1 MSHSVSRHLNL
12 AIADYDRSIRRF
24 IPGYDAMLDVVAA
37 RIGEASPRLVLDLGS
52 GTGALAERLLARDGR
67 VTVELW
73 DVDPA
78 MLEVAGQR
86 VAAYGDRA
94 RLVMRSFDEPL
105 PPCDGVMASLSLHHV
120 RTLAAKAALFG
131 RVAGALRPGGVF
143 ANADVTMPDDP
154 AGRAAGYDRWTAHL
168 AAHGIEPDQA
178 RRHFAE
184 WAGEDVYFPLERELD
199 AIAAAGL
206 AAEVAWRDEP
216 ATVTIGRKAS

>member
-1 MSHSVSRHLNL
+1 MSHSVARHLNL

-24 IPGYDAMLDVVAA
+24 IPGYDAMLDLVADQVAA
-37 RIGEASPRLVLDLGS
+37 VSPRLVLDLGS

-67 VTVELW
+67 VAVELW

-86 VAAYGDRA
+86 VARYGERA
-94 RLVMRSFDEPL
+94 RPTLRSFDEPL

-120 RTLAAKAALFG
+120 PTLTAKAALYA
-131 RVAGALRPGGVF
+131 RVAAALRPGGVF
-143 ANADVTMPDDP
+143 ANADVTLPDDP
-154 AGRAAGYDRWTAHL
+154 AARAAGYDRWAAHL
-168 AAHGIEPDQA
+168 VAQGIEPDQA

-184 WAGEDVYFPLERELD
+184 WASEDVYFPLERELD

-206 AAEVAWRDEP
+206 SALVLWRDEP
-216 ATVTIGRKAS
+216 ATVTVGRKAA